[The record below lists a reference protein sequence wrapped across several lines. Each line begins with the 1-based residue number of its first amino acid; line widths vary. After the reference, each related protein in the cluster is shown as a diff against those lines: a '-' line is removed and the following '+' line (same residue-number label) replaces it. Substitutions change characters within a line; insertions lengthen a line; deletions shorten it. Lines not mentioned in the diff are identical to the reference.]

1 MTDVLNTDGT
11 VVGAQL
17 KQSLDQE
24 ISKDIVAARLRGG
37 VMVVD
42 HNFTLCFPTCW
53 AVCLLLNS
61 MKY

>member
-1 MTDVLNTDGT
+1 MTDVLNTDET

-24 ISKDIVAARLRGG
+24 ISKGIVAARLRGG

-42 HNFTLCFPTCW
+42 HIFKW
-53 AVCLLLNS
+53 
-61 MKY
+61 